1 VTGRPDD
8 RSRFGVNPSA
18 ATGPHLAEEK
28 EAAVMSTESG
38 AVPQR
43 LLDLAKQAAA
53 PQLTERALDK
63 EFGPRSSWVPA
74 AGQLWRAVREDVS
87 ALVVV
92 LAVDAE
98 SVTVAPA
105 TVETQELGTESDAV
119 VLSETVLGVPVTVWP
134 GLRRFLPLNVLD
146 RPIDDLGADVVSRIV
161 ESPIAADPE
170 RTDWW
175 GDDVRAELADDLDLL
190 AELSADADPAASAE
204 ASADAP
210 TGIDLAA
217 VEPDDLNTVA
227 SRLGVGLPVVFELI
241 DGKRPATPEQARVFK
256 EVFGGLPTAEPLPTG
271 LVLELRQPRWRGLV
285 RKRSDRDQISEEAA
299 RDALT
304 QDVFTLAARQTGEQE
319 PYWPDRIRRW
329 AEGHGLD
336 PDA

>member
-18 ATGPHLAEEK
+18 ATRPHLAQEK
-28 EAAVMSTESG
+28 EAAVISTESG

-43 LLDLAKQAAA
+43 LLDMAKLAAA
-53 PQLTERALDK
+53 PQLTETALDQQ
-63 EFGPRSSWVPA
+63 FGPRSSWVPA
-74 AGQLWRAVREDVS
+74 AGQLWRAVREDVT
-87 ALVVV
+87 ALIVV
-92 LAVDAE
+92 LAVDAK

-105 TVETQELGTESDAV
+105 TVEPQGPGTESDAV
-119 VLSETVLGVPVTVWP
+119 VLSETVLGVPVTVWA
-134 GLRRFLPLNVLD
+134 GLRRSLPVNVLD
-146 RPIDDLGADVVSRIV
+146 RPIDNLDADVVSRIAQFASTAV
-161 ESPIAADPE
+161 TGSAAL
-170 RTDWW
+170 R

-190 AELSADADPAASAE
+190 AESSADADPAASAE

-217 VEPDDLNTVA
+217 VEPDDLNAVA